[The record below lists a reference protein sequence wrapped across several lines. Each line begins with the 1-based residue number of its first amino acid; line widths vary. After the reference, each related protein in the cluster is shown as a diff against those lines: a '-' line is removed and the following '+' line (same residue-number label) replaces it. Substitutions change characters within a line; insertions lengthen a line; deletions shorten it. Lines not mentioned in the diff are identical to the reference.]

1 MSKSKLFAIASILA
15 LVVLTAYQSAGEGVE
30 TQDASTWGKILGI
43 TFLVLG
49 LSTWVLALLKA
60 YSKKRTGWLVAIFLL
75 WPAMYPYIFW
85 YDERS

>member
-1 MSKSKLFAIASILA
+1 MSKSKLLAIASILA
-15 LVVLTAYQSAGEGVE
+15 LVVLTAYQEAGESVE
-30 TQDASTWGKILGI
+30 AQDASTWGNVLGV

-49 LSTWVLALLKA
+49 LSTWALALLKA

-75 WPAMYPYIFW
+75 WPAMYPYILW